1 LKLKGTNLFLVCA
14 DDKIMGESV
23 HTMKKNTETVVVARK
38 GIGPE
43 VNSEKNK
50 YVVMS
55 RDQNAGQNHNI
66 KMD

>member
-1 LKLKGTNLFLVCA
+1 VDLKLNGTNLFFVYA

-43 VNSEKNK
+43 VRAEKN
-50 YVVMS
+50 
-55 RDQNAGQNHNI
+55 
-66 KMD
+66 